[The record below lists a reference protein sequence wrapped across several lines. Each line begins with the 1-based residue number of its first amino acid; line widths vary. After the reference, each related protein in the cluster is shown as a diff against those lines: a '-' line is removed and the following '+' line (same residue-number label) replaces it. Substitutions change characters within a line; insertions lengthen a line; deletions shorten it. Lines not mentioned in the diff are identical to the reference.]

1 MIQEQVHKAIAGH
14 QPQLKAWFA
23 EKREGLHLPFYSS
36 FDIRD
41 SGFKVAPVDANMFP
55 AGFNNIC
62 QTDKDSAVELV
73 SQYFADHYP
82 VHFKNIALLAEENT
96 NNPYYW
102 DNIHTLKTLIE
113 EAGKNVVVAIPSELP
128 EPLSLTSASGFS
140 IELHTARRVGATVDI
155 AGFVPDLVISNN
167 DFSNEYADWA
177 TGLEV
182 PMNPPREMGWYQRK
196 KSDFFAVY
204 NQLAHEFAQMIQVDP
219 WLFSVATE
227 RHVDFDINDAE
238 SRSRLADKVDDF
250 LAGIKSQYVAQKIA
264 KQPTVFIKNN
274 SGTYGLGVISASS
287 GDEIRSWT
295 YKARKKM
302 KAAKG
307 GGGFTEVIIQE
318 GIPTTVQSDGDTAE
332 PAIYMIGCQLAGG
345 FLRTHSEKG
354 PDESLNSPGAVF
366 RRLCVS
372 DLSVNVEGSPM
383 ENVYG
388 WVGKLGFLAI
398 AIEAKNHGV
407 RLKSYR

>member
-1 MIQEQVHKAIAGH
+1 MIQEQVHKAIASH

-23 EKREGLHLPFYSS
+23 GKREGLHLPFYSS

-73 SQYFADHYP
+73 RQYFQDHYP
-82 VHFKNIALLAEENT
+82 QSFKTVALLTEEHT

-102 DNIHTLKTLIE
+102 DNIHTLKSLME
-113 EAGKNVVVAIPSELP
+113 QVGKTVVVAIPSELP
-128 EPLSLTSASGFS
+128 QPLHLTSASGFAVHV
-140 IELHTARRVGATVDI
+140 HTARRSGNTIEVGGV
-155 AGFVPDLVISNN
+155 VPDIVISNN

-177 TGLEV
+177 SGLEV

-204 NQLAHEFAQMIQVDP
+204 NQLALEFANIIGVDP
-219 WLFSVATE
+219 WLLTVETE
-227 RHVDFDINDAE
+227 RVVEFDINDPE
-238 SRSRLADKVDDF
+238 SRNRLADRVDQF
-250 LAGIKSQYVAQKIA
+250 LVKTQKDYNSRGLTN
-264 KQPTVFIKNN
+264 QPTVFIKNN
-274 SGTYGLGVISASS
+274 SGTYGLGVISAVS
-287 GDEIRSWT
+287 GDEIRNWT

-307 GGGFTEVIIQE
+307 GGGFSEVIIQE

-345 FLRTHSEKG
+345 FLRTHREKG

-407 RLKSYR
+407 RLKGYR